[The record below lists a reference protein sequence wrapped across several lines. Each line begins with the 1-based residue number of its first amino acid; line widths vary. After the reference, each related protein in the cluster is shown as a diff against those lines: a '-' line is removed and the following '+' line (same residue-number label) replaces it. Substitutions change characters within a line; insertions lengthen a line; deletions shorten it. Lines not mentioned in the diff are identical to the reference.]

1 MTFRFVVLPQTWEKE
16 EGEGVADEE
25 EEAYV
30 IHGLFM
36 EGARWNAEEV
46 CLDDLFSTRCV
57 EAVPPIKLLPCLESE
72 KRQSDA
78 KTYFCPVYKT
88 ARRAGTLSTT
98 GHSTNFVVAIDLP
111 SKHPPEFWILR
122 GAACL
127 CDAET

>member
-1 MTFRFVVLPQTWEKE
+1 MLFPTFGASAAITFFSKLSNPDLPVCRE
-16 EGEGVADEE
+16 EGEKVADEE
-25 EEAYV
+25 EEEEAYF

-72 KRQSDA
+72 KKQSDA

-98 GHSTNFVVAIDLP
+98 G
-111 SKHPPEFWILR
+111 R
-122 GAACL
+122 
-127 CDAET
+127 

>member
-1 MTFRFVVLPQTWEKE
+1 MLIPTFGASATNTFFSKLSNPDLPVCRE

-57 EAVPPIKLLPCLESE
+57 EAVSPIKLLPCLESE
-72 KRQSDA
+72 KKQSDA

-98 GHSTNFVVAIDLP
+98 G
-111 SKHPPEFWILR
+111 R
-122 GAACL
+122 
-127 CDAET
+127 